1 VTAGT
6 VRLRRQATTLALALL
21 VAGCASRVREP
32 AAPEPFV
39 FRSLDLRQQTRT
51 GQPAWA
57 LTAPEARYDLN
68 RQLAQARRPKGI
80 VYRSGKPY
88 LNLDAQRATVLGD
101 GQAILLEGDVRIVLL
116 GANPVRIYG
125 DQARWIPRQ
134 NLMVID
140 RRPYATDRRARIRA
154 RSARYRV
161 DLDLVELRGE
171 PMLEQWQQNQPAAG
185 QRAPAPIRVHARSI
199 NWRPDQGDLSTA
211 NPVRG
216 ERFEPVPAARA
227 NAAQTPELVLTAS
240 GLKGNLRRGMID
252 LLAPVRIRNRSGD
265 TWLNALQTR
274 WAIND
279 QWLASDLPFN
289 GAVKALRARG
299 DAVRINLVDET
310 VLVPRGCVL
319 NQPGEQ
325 LTATTCLWHWPSG
338 RFNAAGDVVLRRDL
352 YKQIT
357 RSAYLEGRLGATG
370 EALFTTPG
378 ARVGSEFTLPPSGS
392 NRSRSQRSGPPVR
405 F

>member
-1 VTAGT
+1 
-6 VRLRRQATTLALALL
+6 
-21 VAGCASRVREP
+21 
-32 AAPEPFV
+32 V

-125 DQARWIPRQ
+125 DQARWLPRQ

-140 RRPYATDRRARIRA
+140 RRPMATDRRSRI
-154 RSARYRV
+154 SGDVARYLL
-161 DLDLVELRGE
+161 DKDLVELRGA
-171 PMLEQWQQNQPAAG
+171 PLLEQWSRKQPAEG
-185 QRAPAPIRVHARSI
+185 QRGRAPIRVKAVSVD
-199 NWRPDQGDLSTA
+199 WKPEQGDLVA
-211 NPVRG
+211 QGPVQG
-216 ERFEPVPAARA
+216 ERFTGKDKTKGPHATDQHAPDQHATGRS
-227 NAAQTPELVLTAS
+227 QPDLLLTSS
-240 GLKGNLRRGMID
+240 GLRGNLREGFID
-252 LLAPVRIRNRSGD
+252 LLEPVRLRDSKGSS
-265 TWLNALQTR
+265 WLNARQTR

-279 QWLASDLPFN
+279 EWLASDQPFE
-289 GAVKALRARG
+289 GAMKKLQARG
-299 DAVRINLVDET
+299 NALRINLAEET
-310 VLVPRGCVL
+310 VLVPSACTL

-325 LTATTCLWHWPSG
+325 LTADRCLWNWTSG
-338 RFNAAGDVVLRRDL
+338 RFDAEGSVVLRGQA
-352 YKQIT
+352 YKQGT
-357 RSAYLEGRLGATG
+357 RSARLQGRIGKDGTAV
-370 EALFTTPG
+370 FTSPG
-378 ARVGSEFTLPPSGS
+378 ARVNSQFTLPPKGE
-392 NRSRSQRSGPPVR
+392 RRPATKPAAPPVT

>member
-1 VTAGT
+1 MAGSACSP
-6 VRLRRQATTLALALL
+6 RQAAALALALL
-21 VAGCASRVREP
+21 VCGCASRVREP

-68 RQLAQARRPKGI
+68 RQLAQARSPRGV
-80 VYRSGKPY
+80 VYRAGKPY
-88 LNLDAQRATVLGD
+88 LNLNAQRATVLGD

-116 GANPVRIYG
+116 GANPVRIHG
-125 DQARWIPRQ
+125 DQARWIPGQ

-154 RSARYRV
+154 RSARYRL
-161 DLDLVELRGE
+161 DLDLVELRGA
-171 PMLEQWQQNQPAAG
+171 PLLEQWQQNQPLAG
-185 QRAPAPIRVHARSI
+185 QRSAAPIRLYAQSI

-216 ERFEPVPAARA
+216 ERFDRSPAADSR
-227 NAAQTPELVLTAS
+227 TPPDLVLTAS

-252 LLAPVRIRNRSGD
+252 LLAPVKLRSRNGD

-279 QWLASDLPFN
+279 QWLATDLPFA
-289 GAVKALRARG
+289 GAVKSLRARG
-299 DAVRINLVDET
+299 DAMHINLVAET
-310 VLVPRGCVL
+310 VRVPSGCAL
-319 NQPGEQ
+319 NQPGER
-325 LTATTCLWHWPSG
+325 LTATSCAWHWPSG
-338 RFNAAGDVVLRRDL
+338 RFNAVGNVVLRRDL
-352 YKQIT
+352 YNQTT
-357 RSAYLEGRLGATG
+357 RSAYLVGRIGSDG
-370 EALFTTPG
+370 EAVFTNPG
-378 ARVGSEFTLPPSGS
+378 ARVDSQFTLPPSGAT
-392 NRSRSQRSGPPVR
+392 RSRSQRSGPPVR